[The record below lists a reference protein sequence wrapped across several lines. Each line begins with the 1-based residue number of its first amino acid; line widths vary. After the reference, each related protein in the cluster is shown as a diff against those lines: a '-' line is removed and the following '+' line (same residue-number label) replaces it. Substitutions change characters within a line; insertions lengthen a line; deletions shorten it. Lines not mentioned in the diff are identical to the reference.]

1 MKKFVLFSIC
11 ALAIASCSKDKDL
24 YDGDEVTKSQIQ
36 ENVRNILGDD
46 FDTSQGYDMLQT
58 GEVTITILC
67 DMLYYTNLHTKWH
80 KDTIE
85 AIKGVCP
92 EYFNGKE
99 PK

>member
-1 MKKFVLFSIC
+1 M
-11 ALAIASCSKDKDL
+11 
-24 YDGDEVTKSQIQ
+24 TKSEFKDRKIDLVDRIA
-36 ENVRNILGDD
+36 EDVGLC
-46 FDTSQGYDMLQT
+46 QT
-58 GEVTITILC
+58 VQTNKNAITILC
-67 DMLYYTNLHTKWH
+67 DMLYFTNLHTKWH

>member
-1 MKKFVLFSIC
+1 MKKIYNM
-11 ALAIASCSKDKDL
+11 A
-24 YDGDEVTKSQIQ
+24 KSQLFKDRKIDLVDRIAEDVGLCQ
-36 ENVRNILGDD
+36 AV
-46 FDTSQGYDMLQT
+46 QT
-58 GEVTITILC
+58 YKNAITILC

>member
-1 MKKFVLFSIC
+1 M
-11 ALAIASCSKDKDL
+11 
-24 YDGDEVTKSQIQ
+24 TKSEFKDRKIDLVDRIDK
-36 ENVRNILGDD
+36 NA
-46 FDTSQGYDMLQT
+46 
-58 GEVTITILC
+58 ITILC

>member
-1 MKKFVLFSIC
+1 MAKTDDIELVDR
-11 ALAIASCSKDKDL
+11 IAEDVGLC
-24 YDGDEVTKSQIQ
+24 YGVKSS
-36 ENVRNILGDD
+36 EDA
-46 FDTSQGYDMLQT
+46 
-58 GEVTITILC
+58 ITILC

-92 EYFNGKE
+92 GYFNGKE